1 MIEIAQKKNMLFS
14 APLWKLISIT
24 MPAIL
29 GLCFCATLSQA
40 DTITLE
46 TALSHTLKSNSSIK
60 QAVSDLKKSQALV
73 KKTYAMFDLKLDGNL
88 TYAESRTEANS
99 AFSPE
104 ETEVLS
110 YKFSLSEKIFTGGR
124 LSLDYNSSRTNLL
137 YPESGADLGLPGID
151 LSMFAA
157 GVNPAYQPAWSLGF
171 SQPLLKD
178 LLGRPD
184 QVAIQ
189 IGEHTIQLSREQ
201 LKNTVLEQVAGL
213 KDAYFSVNLAE
224 TVLDIQK
231 ENLKDS
237 EAFYRQTLKLRQI
250 GMREEKDVLQTKA
263 SLLNAQAEIAPAKNQ
278 VKAAQENFFQ
288 LAGFPAAQWETLS
301 IVMEK
306 SLPEIKFPRELSP
319 ELEDRLIKNQPAV
332 ISSHLG
338 RKISELSKRIAD
350 NAAWPALNLFGNYG
364 LSGLDKSFSTSHE
377 KLFSNDYPAF
387 AVGLN
392 FTMYL
397 PDRNTSGDIT
407 IKNEELA
414 KSEEQLAFLEKTTT
428 IRIRHAHRSLL
439 SAQRNYELKK
449 SSRDLLAQY
458 LKIQNKHFA
467 QGRISTRELLM
478 AQGDYHGAQFKESQA
493 FFEYAKAVT
502 TWYNI
507 TGQYDQYYINLAKE

>member
-1 MIEIAQKKNMLFS
+1 MV
-14 APLWKLISIT
+14 
-24 MPAIL
+24 AIIL
-29 GLCFCATLSQA
+29 AGLSLCFCPVLSQA
-40 DTITLE
+40 DAITFE
-46 TALSHTLKSNSSIK
+46 AALNHALKSNSSIK
-60 QAVSDLKKSQALV
+60 QAVSDLNKSQALV
-73 KKTYAMFDLKLDGNL
+73 EKTYGMFDLQLDGNL
-88 TYAESRTEANS
+88 TYSESRTAAVS
-99 AFSPE
+99 VLSPE

-110 YKFSLSEKIFTGGR
+110 YKLSLSEKIFTGGR

-137 YPESGADLGLPGID
+137 YPEIGADPGLPGMD
-151 LSMFAA
+151 LSMFTA

-189 IGEHTIQLSREQ
+189 IGEHTIRLSREQ

-213 KDAYFSVNLAE
+213 KNAYFSVTLAE

-237 EAFYRQTLKLRQI
+237 EAFYRQTLKLKQI

-263 SLLNAQAEIAPAKNQ
+263 SLLNARAEITPAKNQ

-301 IVMEK
+301 LIIEK
-306 SLPEIKFPRELSP
+306 NIPEIEFPRELSP
-319 ELEDRLIKNQPAV
+319 ELETSLIKVQPAV
-332 ISSHLG
+332 ISSQLG
-338 RKISELSKRIAD
+338 LEIAKLSKRIAD

-364 LSGLDKSFSTSHE
+364 LSGLDESFSTSHE
-377 KLFSNDYPAF
+377 TLFSNKYPAF

-392 FTMYL
+392 FTMFL
-397 PDRNTSGDIT
+397 PGRSSSGDIT
-407 IKNEELA
+407 IKSEDLA
-414 KSEEQLAFLEKTTT
+414 KSGEQLAFLEKTTR
-428 IRIRHAHRSLL
+428 IRIRRAHRSLL
-439 SAQRNYELKK
+439 SAQHNYELKQSARK
-449 SSRDLLAQY
+449 LLEQY
-458 LKIQNKHFA
+458 LKIQNQYFS

-478 AQGDYHGAQFKESQA
+478 AQGDHHGAQFKENQA

-502 TWYNI
+502 AWKKI
-507 TGQYDQYYINLAKE
+507 TSQYDQYYSSLAEEF